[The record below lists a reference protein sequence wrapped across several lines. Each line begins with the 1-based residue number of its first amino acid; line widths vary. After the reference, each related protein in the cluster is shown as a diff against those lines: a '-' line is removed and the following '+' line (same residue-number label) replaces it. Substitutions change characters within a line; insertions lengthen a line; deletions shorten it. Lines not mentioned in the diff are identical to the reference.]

1 MQVSAG
7 TLPRQAPLRPH
18 LMYAPGWCLFSIRR
32 QFGGEEGDLGPED
45 FEAAI
50 RKQARAHKMH
60 YSFGRGH
67 ELGNQIYID
76 STVL

>member
-1 MQVSAG
+1 M
-7 TLPRQAPLRPH
+7 
-18 LMYAPGWCLFSIRR
+18 FSIRR